1 MNFIII
7 SPHFPPNFQNFSHRL
22 RANGVNVLGI
32 GDEPYEN
39 LSDELKGSLGEYF
52 RVDSLENLDEVKRAV
67 AFLFFKH
74 GPIGGLESHN
84 EYWLML
90 DAKLREQFNIPGLRP
105 DDLLKFKYKSRM
117 KKYFKEAGVPVLEGY
132 VIKNDDDFKKAVEEI
147 SYPFVAKPD
156 NGVGAGGTFKIENE
170 DQAKDF
176 LEKWDRSIEYFVEPY
191 VEDGILCTYD
201 GIVDLDGDIIFETGL
216 YHTIPTLELV
226 RDQLDLAFIVKSDLD
241 PKIVE
246 YGRAAVKA
254 FGMKGRFFHIEFFKR
269 ADGSYI
275 AIEYNSR
282 VTGGYAIDVY
292 NHAFAIDLYDIY
304 ARMVKGEKIS
314 KIAKAPHNA
323 LGLSQR
329 DIYTYCHYEDDI
341 RAKFGDRVK
350 EASRAEKAFA
360 SIQGDFKYIITT
372 DDVSEIDQI
381 IDFVH
386 KHKEN

>member
-32 GDEPYEN
+32 GDEPYDN
-39 LSDELKGSLGEYF
+39 LSYDLKKSLGEYF
-52 RVDSLENLDEVKRAV
+52 KVNSLEDTDEVKRAL
-67 AFLFFKH
+67 AFLFYKH

-90 DAKLREQFNIPGLRP
+90 DAKLREQFNIPGLKP
-105 DDLLKFKYKSRM
+105 DDLIKFKFKSKM
-117 KKYFKEAGVPVLEGY
+117 KKYFKEADVPVLEGF
-132 VIKNDDDFKKAVEEI
+132 VIKNDDDFKKAVEKI
-147 SYPFVAKPD
+147 SYPLVAKPD

-170 DQAKDF
+170 ENARDF
-176 LEKWDRSIEYFVEPY
+176 LAKWDRSIEYFLDPY
-191 VEDGILCTYD
+191 VEDGLLCTYD
-201 GIVDLDGDIIFETGL
+201 GIVDMDGDIIFETGL

-226 RDQLDLAFIVKSDLD
+226 RDKLDLAFIVKRDLD
-241 PKIVE
+241 PNIVK

-254 FGMKGRFFHIEFFKR
+254 FGMRGRFFHIEFFKR
-269 ADGSYI
+269 SDGSYI
-275 AIEYNSR
+275 AIEYNNR

-304 ARMVKGEKIS
+304 ARMVKGEKIE
-314 KIAKAPHNA
+314 KIGKAPYNA

-341 RAKFGDRVK
+341 RAKYGERVK
-350 EASRAEKAFA
+350 EAGHAEKAFS

-372 DDVSEIDQI
+372 EDIEEIDEM

-386 KHKEN
+386 EHKE

>member
-32 GDEPYEN
+32 GDEPYDN
-39 LSDELKGSLGEYF
+39 LSEGLKKSLGEYF
-52 RVDSLENLDEVKRAV
+52 KVNSLEDTDEVKRAL
-67 AFLFFKH
+67 AFLFYKH

-90 DAKLREQFNIPGLRP
+90 DAKLREQFNIPGLKS
-105 DDLLKFKYKSRM
+105 DDLIKFKFKSKM
-117 KKYFKEAGVPVLEGY
+117 KKYFKEAGVPVLEGF
-132 VIKNDDDFKKAVEEI
+132 VIKNDDDFKKAVEKI
-147 SYPFVAKPD
+147 SYPLVAKPD

-170 DQAKDF
+170 EDARDF
-176 LEKWDRSIEYFVEPY
+176 LAKWDRSIEYFLEPY
-191 VEDGILCTYD
+191 VEDGLLCTYD
-201 GIVDLDGDIIFETGL
+201 GIVDMDGDIIFETGL

-226 RDQLDLAFIVKSDLD
+226 RDKLDLAFIVKRDLD
-241 PKIVE
+241 PNIVK

-254 FGMKGRFFHIEFFKR
+254 FGMRGRFFHIEFFKR
-269 ADGSYI
+269 SDGSYI
-275 AIEYNSR
+275 AIEYNNR

-304 ARMVKGEKIS
+304 ARMVKGEKIE
-314 KIAKAPHNA
+314 KIGKAPYNA

-341 RAKFGDRVK
+341 RAKYGKGVK
-350 EASRAEKAFA
+350 EAGHAEKAFS

-372 DDVSEIDQI
+372 EDIEEIDEI

-386 KHKEN
+386 EHKE